1 MRALYPEIKARRNQR
16 LQVDERHTVYAEE
29 AGNPAGIPVLFLH
42 GGPGSGSNENHRRYF
57 NPRKYRIV
65 IFDQRG
71 CHRSAPAG
79 ETRDNT
85 TWDLLAD
92 IERIRT
98 QLDIDQWLVFGGSWG
113 ATLGLL
119 YAQSHPERVL
129 GLVLRG
135 AFLARRRD
143 LEWFTGAGVGRIFPD
158 FHQEFMN
165 ILSLGERDDPIA
177 AYHARLH
184 GADEQARREAAVA
197 WSQWAGRIVTY
208 LLPGVDPYRYQ
219 PEDIDRTVC
228 EVLIE
233 THYARHGYFIEENQ
247 LLDNARKLPPVPVR
261 LIHGRRDLTCTLE
274 ASWALHQAIAGSEL
288 VIVNEGGHLAG
299 EPVMT
304 DALVAATDDMAERLG

>member
-1 MRALYPEIKARRNQR
+1 MRELYPEIQARRSLR
-16 LQVDERHTVYAEE
+16 LQVDERHTLYAEE

-42 GGPGSGSNENHRRYF
+42 GGPGSGCNENHRRYF

-71 CHRSAPAG
+71 CRRSAPAG

-92 IERIRT
+92 VERIRT

-158 FHQEFMN
+158 FHQEFLGV
-165 ILSLGERDDPIA
+165 LSPGERDDPIA

-208 LLPGVDPYRYQ
+208 LLPTVAPYRCR
-219 PEDIDRTVC
+219 PEDIDRTVH

-247 LLDNARKLPPVPVR
+247 LLDNAHKLPPVPVR

-274 ASWALHQAIAGSEL
+274 ASWSLRQAIAGSEL

-299 EPVMT
+299 ERVMT
-304 DALVAATDDMAERLG
+304 DALVAATDHMAERLG